1 VFYALLDAASAGFV
15 DVFNASF
22 GLTIA
27 LKLAGALAGAALAA
41 RHAREAK

>member
-27 LKLAGALAGAALAA
+27 LKLAGAALAV